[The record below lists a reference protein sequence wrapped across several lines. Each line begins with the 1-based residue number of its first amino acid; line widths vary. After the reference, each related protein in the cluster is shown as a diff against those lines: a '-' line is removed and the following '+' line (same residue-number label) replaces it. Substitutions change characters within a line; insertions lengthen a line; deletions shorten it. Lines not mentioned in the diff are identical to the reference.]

1 MVSTK
6 SIAFVITTYCRW
18 QLYQVLTARLSP
30 RCRRTGNLVSLNK
43 FVKTIPSRSFTNV
56 FPEISL
62 PFHELL
68 YASTD
73 ALAIGVSS
81 NKFTKKDMIPW
92 LDLEWWTLI
101 CIRPCGH
108 LPVFLMSPMGQDN
121 KKTIRYNRKANNDRF
136 GTIVGHFFYY
146 LFPYAFCSFFLM
158 LGNRCD
164 LVIRNNWIKISALIH
179 LINVKFKTI

>member
-18 QLYQVLTARLSP
+18 QLYQVVTARLSP

-56 FPEISL
+56 FPKFHYCFTSSCMLARMLWRLASLSISS
-62 PFHELL
+62 P
-68 YASTD
+68 
-73 ALAIGVSS
+73 
-81 NKFTKKDMIPW
+81 KKDMIPW

-136 GTIVGHFFYY
+136 GTIVGHFFL
-146 LFPYAFCSFFLM
+146 LFVSLCFLQFFLCWAT
-158 LGNRCD
+158 G
-164 LVIRNNWIKISALIH
+164 VILW
-179 LINVKFKTI
+179 

>member
-18 QLYQVLTARLSP
+18 QLYQVPTARLSP

-68 YASTD
+68 YARTD

-121 KKTIRYNRKANNDRF
+121 KKTIRYNRKANNDSW
-136 GTIVGHFFYY
+136 T
-146 LFPYAFCSFFLM
+146 FFL
-158 LGNRCD
+158 LFVSLCF
-164 LVIRNNWIKISALIH
+164 LQFFLC
-179 LINVKFKTI
+179 

>member
-18 QLYQVLTARLSP
+18 QLYQVITARLSP

-56 FPEISL
+56 FPKL
-62 PFHELL
+62 LFHELL
-68 YASTD
+68 YASRD

-101 CIRPCGH
+101 CIRHCGH

-136 GTIVGHFFYY
+136 GTIVGHFF
-146 LFPYAFCSFFLM
+146 LPFVSLCFLQFFLM

-164 LVIRNNWIKISALIH
+164 LVIRNNWIKISALISIH

>member
-18 QLYQVLTARLSP
+18 QLYQVITARLSP

-68 YASTD
+68 Y
-73 ALAIGVSS
+73 V
-81 NKFTKKDMIPW
+81 TKKDMIPW

-101 CIRPCGH
+101 CIRLCGH

-121 KKTIRYNRKANNDRF
+121 KKTIRYNRKANYDRF

-146 LFPYAFCSFFLM
+146 LFPYAFFSFFL
-158 LGNRCD
+158 C
-164 LVIRNNWIKISALIH
+164 
-179 LINVKFKTI
+179 

>member
-18 QLYQVLTARLSP
+18 QLYQVITARLSP

-56 FPEISL
+56 FPKFHYRFTSSCMLTRMFRRLASL
-62 PFHELL
+62 PK
-68 YASTD
+68 
-73 ALAIGVSS
+73 
-81 NKFTKKDMIPW
+81 KFTKKDMIPW

-101 CIRPCGH
+101 CIRLCGH

-146 LFPYAFCSFFLM
+146 LFPYAFYSFSYV
-158 LGNRCD
+158 RQPVWSCD
-164 LVIRNNWIKISALIH
+164 K
-179 LINVKFKTI
+179 K